1 MKILITG
8 GVGYLGSV
16 ITRNLLR
23 KHEVIVYDNL
33 MYNQTSLVDLCHNKN
48 FIYHYGDVREW
59 SKLKYIV
66 EQVDVIITTFAKIFY
81 INFEQDYASKFM
93 TLIELMIMHRK
104 IFSLIANLHD
114 LVCKGTKDYKQA
126 LSNV

>member
-1 MKILITG
+1 MAISLI
-8 GVGYLGSV
+8 VDLFSLP
-16 ITRNLLR
+16 NLLLKDER
-23 KHEVIVYDNL
+23 NFEYKY
-33 MYNQTSLVDLCHNKN
+33 QQSLEILT
-48 FIYHYGDVREW
+48 
-59 SKLKYIV
+59 L